1 MTNLEKFKEA
11 YVACLTKVV
20 TENPEDY
27 LYKIEH
33 VPLVVEKMIKCIL
46 AGESVMI
53 GPAMKATARKLKIEA
68 TMKAV
73 RAYLSE
79 KPKSTAKIEAKS

>member
-11 YVACLTKVV
+11 YIACLTKAV

-53 GPAMKATARKLKIEA
+53 SPAMKATARKLKIEA

>member
-1 MTNLEKFKEA
+1 MTNLEKFREA
-11 YVACLTKVV
+11 YIVHLTRAV

-33 VPLVVEKMIKCIL
+33 VPLVVEKMIKAIL
-46 AGESVMI
+46 AGESFMI
-53 GPAMKATARKLKIEA
+53 GPCMKATARELKIKT

-73 RAYLSE
+73 RGYLNE
-79 KPKSTAKIEAKS
+79 DAKAT